1 MSKLHDTLAQT
12 WFNVQTSLF
21 PWLSEE
27 LGELTDKQQEL
38 VTTLEMIRIE
48 EFILSSYG
56 YPGRPPEDRVAIAR
70 AFVAKMVYNMPTTR
84 ALLDRLKTDISLRR
98 ICGWERKSDISEEWT
113 FSRAFAEFS
122 ESQLPERVHESLIQ
136 KHYKDEIVGHN
147 SRDSTAI
154 EAREKPLKKE
164 KVNKVA
170 KKRGRPKKGEERIK
184 ELTRLEKQAA
194 GMGLSDMLEDLPKA
208 CDVGTK
214 KNSKGYKT
222 SWTGYKL
229 HIDSADGGI
238 PISCV
243 LTSASVHDSQVAIPL
258 AKISD
263 KRVTNLYDLMDSAYD
278 APQIHETSRQLGH
291 IPLIDK
297 HPRRDKELKA
307 EIKAENKRCR
317 IVGHQIAETVRYK
330 ERGTVER
337 VNARLKDEFG
347 GRVVRVKGP
356 AKVMCHLMFGIL
368 ALTSNQLMCFLE

>member
-1 MSKLHDTLAQT
+1 MSKLHNTLAQT
-12 WFNVQTSLF
+12 WFNIQYSLF

-48 EFILSSYG
+48 EFILSSNG
-56 YPGRPPEDRVAIAR
+56 YPGRPAEDRGAIAR

-84 ALLDRLKTDISLRR
+84 ILLDRLKTDISLRR
-98 ICGWERKSDISEEWT
+98 ICGWERKNDISEEWT

-122 ESQLPERVHESLIQ
+122 GSQLPERVHESFIK
-136 KHYKDEIVGHN
+136 KHYKEEIVGHN

-164 KVNKVA
+164 TINKAA

-184 ELTRLEKQAA
+184 EPSRLEKQVA
-194 GMGLSDMLEDLPKA
+194 GMSLSDMLEDLPTA

-258 AKISD
+258 AKISS

-278 APQIHETSRQLGH
+278 APQIHESSRQLGH

-297 HPRRDKELKA
+297 HPRRDKELKI
-307 EIKAENKRCR
+307 EIKAENKRSR
-317 IVGHQIAETVRYK
+317 IAGYQKAETIRYK
-330 ERGTVER
+330 ERSTVER

-347 GRVVRVKGP
+347 GRVVRVKGH

-368 ALTSNQLMCFLE
+368 ALTSNQMMCFLE

>member
-1 MSKLHDTLAQT
+1 ML
-12 WFNVQTSLF
+12 
-21 PWLSEE
+21 
-27 LGELTDKQQEL
+27 
-38 VTTLEMIRIE
+38 RIE

-84 ALLDRLKTDISLRR
+84 ILLDRLKTDISLRR
-98 ICGWERKSDISEEWT
+98 ICGWERKHDISEEWT

-122 ESQLPERVHESLIQ
+122 DSQLPERIHESLIK

-154 EAREKPLKKE
+154 DAREKPLKKE
-164 KVNKVA
+164 KVIKAA

-184 ELTRLEKQAA
+184 ELTRLEKQSA
-194 GMGLSDMLEDLPKA
+194 GMGLSDMLEDLPTA

-258 AKISD
+258 AKMSNE
-263 KRVTNLYDLMDSAYD
+263 RVTNLYDLMDSAYD
-278 APQIHETSRQLGH
+278 APQIHEASIELGH

-317 IVGHQIAETVRYK
+317 IAGYQTAETVRYK
-330 ERGTVER
+330 ERSTVER

-368 ALTSNQLMCFLE
+368 ALTSNQMMCFLE

>member
-1 MSKLHDTLAQT
+1 MSKLHNTISQAWHNIQG
-12 WFNVQTSLF
+12 SLF
-21 PWLSEE
+21 PWLTEE
-27 LGELTDKQQEL
+27 LGELTQKQQEL
-38 VTTLEMIRIE
+38 VTTLELLRVE
-48 EFILSSYG
+48 EFIVSFRG
-56 YPGRPPEDRVAIAR
+56 FPGRPLQDRTAIAR
-70 AFVAKMVYNMPTTR
+70 AFVAKMVYNMATTR
-84 ALLDRLKTDISLRR
+84 ILIERLQTDISFRR
-98 ICGWERKSDISEEWT
+98 ICGWERVNDIPGEST

-122 ESQLPERVHESLIQ
+122 DTQLPERIHESLIN
-136 KHYKDEIVGHN
+136 KYYKDEIVGHN

-164 KVNKVA
+164 KVKQEA

-184 ELTRLEKQAA
+184 EPTRLERQAA
-194 GMGLSDMLEDLPKA
+194 GMGLSEMLEDLPKA

-222 SWTGYKL
+222 SWTGYQL

-258 AKISD
+258 AKISNE
-263 KRVTNLYDLMDSAYD
+263 RVTNLYDLMDSAYD
-278 APQIHETSRQLGH
+278 APQIHEASLQLGH
-291 IPLIDK
+291 RPLIDK

-307 EIKAENKRCR
+307 EIKAESKRCR
-317 IVGHQIAETVRYK
+317 LVGHQTAETVRYK

-337 VNARLKDEFG
+337 VNGRLKDEFG
-347 GRVVRVKGP
+347 GRVIRVKGA

-368 ALTSNQLMCFLE
+368 ALTGNQLMCFLE

>member
-1 MSKLHDTLAQT
+1 MSKLHDTLAQS
-12 WFNVQTSLF
+12 WLNIQDSLF

-27 LGELTDKQQEL
+27 IGELTDKQQEL

-48 EFILSSYG
+48 EFILSSHG
-56 YPGRPPEDRVAIAR
+56 YPGRPPKDRGAIAR
-70 AFVAKMVYNMPTTR
+70 AFVAKMIYNMPTTR
-84 ALLDRLKTDISLRR
+84 ILIDRLKTDISLRR
-98 ICGWERKSDISEEWT
+98 ICGWERKNDIPEEWT

-122 ESQLPERVHESLIQ
+122 DSKLPERVHESLI
-136 KHYKDEIVGHN
+136 KKYYKDEIIGHN

-164 KVNKVA
+164 KVKKAA

-184 ELTRLEKQAA
+184 EPTRLEKQAA
-194 GMGLSDMLEDLPKA
+194 GMNLSDMLEDLPKA

-238 PISCV
+238 PVSCV

-317 IVGHQIAETVRYK
+317 IVGHQAAEKVRYK
-330 ERGTVER
+330 ERSTVER
-337 VNARLKDEFG
+337 VNGRLKDEFG

-356 AKVMCHLMFGIL
+356 VKVMCHLMFGIL
-368 ALTSNQLMCFLE
+368 ALTSNQMMCFLE

>member
-1 MSKLHDTLAQT
+1 MSKLNDTLAQT
-12 WFNVQTSLF
+12 WLNIQTSLF

-27 LGELTDKQQEL
+27 LGELTAKQQEL

-48 EFILSSYG
+48 EFILSSKG
-56 YPGRPPEDRVAIAR
+56 YPGRPIEDRAAIAR

-84 ALLDRLKTDISLRR
+84 ILLDRLKTDISLRR
-98 ICGWERKSDISEEWT
+98 ICGWERKSDISGEWT

-122 ESQLPERVHESLIQ
+122 DSQLPERVHESLI
-136 KHYKDEIVGHN
+136 KKSYKAEIVGHN

-164 KVNKVA
+164 NVKKVA

-184 ELTRLEKQAA
+184 EPTRLEKQAA
-194 GMGLSDMLEDLPKA
+194 GMGLSDMLDDLPSA

-222 SWTGYKL
+222 SWIGYKL

-258 AKISD
+258 AKISHE
-263 KRVTNLYDLMDSAYD
+263 RVTNLYDLMDSAYD
-278 APQIHETSRQLGH
+278 APQIHQLSRELGH

-297 HPRRDKELKA
+297 HPRRDKALKA

-317 IVGHQIAETVRYK
+317 IAGYQTAETVRYK
-330 ERGTVER
+330 ERSTVER
-337 VNARLKDEFG
+337 VNGRLKDEYG
-347 GRVVRVKGP
+347 GRVVRVKGA

-368 ALTSNQLMCFLE
+368 ALTSNQMMCFLE

>member
-1 MSKLHDTLAQT
+1 MSKLHNRLAQT
-12 WFNVQTSLF
+12 WLNIQTSLF
-21 PWLSEE
+21 PWLSED

-38 VTTLEMIRIE
+38 ITTLEMIRIE
-48 EFILSSYG
+48 EFILPSNG
-56 YPGRPPEDRVAIAR
+56 YLGRPVDDRGTIAR

-84 ALLDRLKTDISLRR
+84 CLLDRLKTDSSLRR
-98 ICGWERKSDISEEWT
+98 ICGWERKSDISAEWT

-122 ESQLPERVHESLIQ
+122 ESQLPERVHTSLIKKAYMDQ
-136 KHYKDEIVGHN
+136 IVGHN

-164 KVNKVA
+164 KVKKTA

-184 ELTRLEKQAA
+184 EPSRLEKQAA
-194 GMGLSDMLEDLPKA
+194 GMDLSDMLKDLPKA

-229 HIDSADGGI
+229 HIDAADGGI

-258 AKISD
+258 AKISSE
-263 KRVTNLYDLMDSAYD
+263 RVTNLYDLMDSAYD
-278 APQIHETSRQLGH
+278 APQIHESSRELGH

-297 HPRRDKELKA
+297 HPRRDQALKA

-317 IVGHQIAETVRYK
+317 MAGYQTAETVRYK
-330 ERGTVER
+330 ERSTIER
-337 VNARLKDEFG
+337 VNGRLKDEFG
-347 GRVVRVKGP
+347 GRVVRVKGA

-368 ALTSNQLMCFLE
+368 ALTSNQMMCFLE